1 MTKAEQNNLMTN
13 EFNLSIDTVIIPVGG
28 YGTRMG
34 ETTKA
39 IPKAFLP
46 VGDKPLIVHAVDEAI
61 ASGIRAVIIPCRPE
75 DRELFEKQFY
85 GNGDREKIILQN
97 GRNHLLGGDTSG
109 ASVEIVPIY
118 DKEGPASTL
127 AKLVKER
134 DIGAFGVILPD
145 DLMVD
150 EVPVLKQMMDS
161 FEKTRMTTV
170 GARLASLD
178 IENPN
183 NVTFVKTKI
192 LDDGTHI
199 TNTIQIK
206 PGNESPISSNATC
219 GRYIFGDDFAQA
231 VEDCDKTGLKEVSFS
246 AIIRHYANDGGV
258 GVTPLNDAKFYD
270 CGDPAGYM
278 RAQAAFMPANILM
291 DAFAKVAN
299 TQVIVQLDTDENH
312 DNTLDMG

>member
-1 MTKAEQNNLMTN
+1 MTN
-13 EFNLSIDTVIIPVGG
+13 IYKAPIDTVIIPVGG

-39 IPKAFLP
+39 IPKALLP
-46 VGDKPLIVHAVDEAI
+46 VGDRPLIVHAVDEAI
-61 ASGIRAVIIPCRPE
+61 ASGITTIIIPCRP
-75 DRELFEKQFY
+75 DDVALFKKQFH
-85 GNGDREKIILQN
+85 GNGDREKIMMQN
-97 GRNHLLGGDTSG
+97 GQNHLIGQNTSNTY
-109 ASVEIVPIY
+109 VEIVPIY
-118 DKEGPASTL
+118 DKEGPASTI

-150 EVPVLKQMMDS
+150 DTPALKQMINS
-161 FEKTRMTTV
+161 FEKTGMTII
-170 GARLASLD
+170 GARLASLE

-183 NVTFVKTKI
+183 NVTFIKTQA

-206 PGNESPISSNATC
+206 PGNESPISKNATC
-219 GRYIFGDDFAQA
+219 GRYIFGPDFASV
-231 VEDCDKTGLKEVSFS
+231 VEDCDKTGLKEVSLS
-246 AIIRHYANDGGV
+246 AIVRHYAKEGGV

-278 RAQAAFMPANILM
+278 RAQAAFMPPNILM

-299 TQVIVQLDTDENH
+299 TQVIIQTSIDNEPTDEP
-312 DNTLDMG
+312 TIG